1 MSQENERTSNTVRPD
16 ASTAS
21 ASSDPSASI
30 PPGIR
35 TAAGSLPSRSQPEP
49 ASIAGPGSR
58 AGSSAGSESAFVVW
72 ALYDCSEI
80 VSLHTTRN
88 AALAARLAHLEALRP
103 VMCEPGDEELFRNA
117 TTIIPMRVYGDDP
130 SVPADHLPRRAPQRA
145 ELP

>member
-1 MSQENERTSNTVRPD
+1 MSQENERTSNTLHPD

-30 PPGIR
+30 PPGTR
-35 TAAGSLPSRSQPEP
+35 TAAGSLPSRSQPGP

-80 VSLHTTRN
+80 VSLHTRN

-117 TTIIPMRVYGDDP
+117 TTILPMSVYGDDP
-130 SVPADHLPRRAPQRA
+130 SVPADPLPRRAPQRA